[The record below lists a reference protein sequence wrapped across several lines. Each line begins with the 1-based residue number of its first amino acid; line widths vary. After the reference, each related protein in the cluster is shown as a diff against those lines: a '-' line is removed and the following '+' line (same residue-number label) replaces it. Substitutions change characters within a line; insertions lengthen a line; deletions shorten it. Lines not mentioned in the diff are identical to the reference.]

1 LLKFLFET
9 HSLNIINTMLLLL
22 NLMCTTT
29 GLVTSL
35 VAKRD
40 VVLASAIEKAIN
52 TGMPLDSLSS
62 DKKDYSVGTGGNL
75 LEKMLCVFAIA
86 PEIELCLPL
95 YCLFSHVAFRKDNAV
110 PEREAR
116 GCGRGWQGKRQCPC

>member
-1 LLKFLFET
+1 
-9 HSLNIINTMLLLL
+9 MLLLL
-22 NLMCTTT
+22 DLVCATT

-62 DKKDYSVGTGGNL
+62 DKKDYSVSTGSDL
-75 LEKMLCVFAIA
+75 LEKMPCVFAIA
-86 PEIELCLPL
+86 PDFCLSL
-95 YCLFSHVAFRKDNAV
+95 HCLFSHVAFRKDNAV
-110 PEREAR
+110 SEREAR
-116 GCGRGWQGKRQCPC
+116 WRGRGGQGKRQCPC